1 MAGGNERGGE
11 REKGKTEGILSF
23 FLGCSEEY
31 EFQGLVLCRRGSCPQ
46 LLSRVS
52 SSGEIYTSLP
62 LVPQQ
67 ICFPGPGGGS
77 YRGQAG

>member
-31 EFQGLVLCRRGSCPQ
+31 EFQGLVLCRREEGGWEPLMWAQ
-46 LLSRVS
+46 EAALRTRVV
-52 SSGEIYTSLP
+52 SL
-62 LVPQQ
+62 
-67 ICFPGPGGGS
+67 
-77 YRGQAG
+77 